1 MRPYITTIP
10 TLLLPLS
17 PLLCPKQRRGAG
29 GEVPYAGTRSAT
41 SRGSVMRPVMAEA
54 MATAGLAR

>member
-1 MRPYITTIP
+1 MRPYMSNVFSP
-10 TLLLPLS
+10 PLS
-17 PLLCPKQRRGAG
+17 IAMAPYERGRG
-29 GEVPYAGTRSAT
+29 MRFPYAGTKSAT